1 MSSNSF
7 CCQRFDNFLPS
18 SSETV
23 AALSMSGNYS
33 FHAVV
38 TSPPR
43 LTARGGDGRARWPWE
58 LPPPLFAP
66 DASSQR
72 RRWIRVRSSPGNRLE
87 SRKLPF
93 LAPSS
98 SRAKERGDR
107 EGGRRRRKKQW
118 KDKRRR
124 RQYQKETFL
133 LPPVQK
139 TGTFFPTFSLP
150 PSREKGRGNKAPP
163 SLKATPS
170 PSSSSLVRS
179 EVEGREEEVGRFFSS
194 VPLRQCPPGVG
205 CGGGSGGGGV
215 RKICSWHFCTFRGA
229 SPLFPA
235 PRISLLRSHS
245 LRIVLAWACVSRG
258 NCFTMVVP
266 AKETGEQLLCDK
278 NRFDH
283 YSSEK
288 VGLVRCPRKLEFFRV
303 LLLEKEEV
311 FFISKGGLCFNICCT
326 HS

>member
-1 MSSNSF
+1 M
-7 CCQRFDNFLPS
+7 
-18 SSETV
+18 
-23 AALSMSGNYS
+23 ALGI
-33 FHAVV
+33 
-38 TSPPR
+38 TS
-43 LTARGGDGRARWPWE
+43 
-58 LPPPLFAP
+58 LFAP

-72 RRWIRVRSSPGNRLE
+72 RRWIRVRSSPENRLE
-87 SRKLPF
+87 SRKMLF
-93 LAPSS
+93 LTPSS

-107 EGGRRRRKKQW
+107 EGGRRRKKKQW

-179 EVEGREEEVGRFFSS
+179 EVEGGEGEKLDAFFPQFRFANVRRGLDVG
-194 VPLRQCPPGVG
+194 VAEAA
-205 CGGGSGGGGV
+205 GGV

-235 PRISLLRSHS
+235 PRISL
-245 LRIVLAWACVSRG
+245 C
-258 NCFTMVVP
+258 
-266 AKETGEQLLCDK
+266 
-278 NRFDH
+278 
-283 YSSEK
+283 
-288 VGLVRCPRKLEFFRV
+288 GLTRY
-303 LLLEKEEV
+303 
-311 FFISKGGLCFNICCT
+311 G
-326 HS
+326 